1 MKAFAGTRRM
11 FAARGQNVPP
21 LDAAAIRKLASQ
33 VRGNV
38 ITPETCNLR
47 NQSATFAYGAGAE
60 YAFTRH
66 FSLRAEYRGLVYKA
80 PNFNLASLN
89 TGSWTQIAQPSAG
102 IAFRF

>member
-38 ITPETCNLR
+38 ITPETCNLG
-47 NQSATFAYGAGAE
+47 NQSDVCVRRGCRVRVHWHGATKTPYCKKQKDV
-60 YAFTRH
+60 TR
-66 FSLRAEYRGLVYKA
+66 S
-80 PNFNLASLN
+80 S
-89 TGSWTQIAQPSAG
+89 
-102 IAFRF
+102 